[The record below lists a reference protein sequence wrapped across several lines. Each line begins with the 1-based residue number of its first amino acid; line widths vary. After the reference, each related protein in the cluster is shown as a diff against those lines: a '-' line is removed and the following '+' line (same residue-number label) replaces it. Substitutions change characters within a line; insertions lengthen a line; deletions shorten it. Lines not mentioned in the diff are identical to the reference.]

1 MRVTLSLLTI
11 IAAGLLLTGCNEADT
26 FESPPET
33 TSAQA
38 SADAFAANYGVT
50 QQMLNRFL
58 NIVHKSAKVKS
69 IVPVCKDGDTL
80 AYCVNLDKGWK
91 LISGDQRMPPVLAFS
106 DEGCSICSM
115 SRALP
120 SRAFKASLTEWRQ
133 RE

>member
-1 MRVTLSLLTI
+1 M
-11 IAAGLLLTGCNEADT
+11 LTGCSDADV
-26 FESPPET
+26 FEGTPDAT
-33 TSAQA
+33 IALA
-38 SADAFAANYGVT
+38 SADATTTNYGVT
-50 QQMLNRFL
+50 RQMLSKYL
-58 NIVHKSAKVKS
+58 NLAHKSAKVKS

-80 AYCVNLDKGWK
+80 AYCVNLDEGWK